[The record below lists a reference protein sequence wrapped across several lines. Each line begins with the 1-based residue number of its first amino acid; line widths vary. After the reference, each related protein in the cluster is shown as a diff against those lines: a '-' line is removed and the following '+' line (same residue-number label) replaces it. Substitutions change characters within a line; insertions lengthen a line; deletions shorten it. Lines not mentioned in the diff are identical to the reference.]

1 MEPGHNSTAPTSP
14 GADLSS
20 KYTKLASEYSKVR
33 AQLSVLKKAVVDEQ
47 VKNYLSEHLFKIYVL
62 RNVCS

>member
-20 KYTKLASEYSKVR
+20 KYTKLATEYSKVR

-47 VKNYLSEHLFKIYVL
+47 VKKLSIRTFV
-62 RNVCS
+62 